1 MIIGHAPRRLL
12 KKIADGYELDA
23 RREDKRSE
31 LDEEPNGLDCGES
44 KRGQMIRHFLA
55 FLESHVRDV
64 GFKGTI
70 QREVI
75 NLNEEQIKIIKLLG
89 HDCEKYY
96 I

>member
-1 MIIGHAPRRLL
+1 M
-12 KKIADGYELDA
+12 
-23 RREDKRSE
+23 
-31 LDEEPNGLDCGES
+31 
-44 KRGQMIRHFLA
+44 
-55 FLESHVRDV
+55 RDV